1 MYNTCRSI
9 TIVSYQFCFEA
20 SLVCRRYVRVHY
32 PVFDLPL
39 NGTVLV
45 ILTKRVLCLF
55 IVRSGVWSLACFCFF
70 LAVLEKSKAIC
81 ICNFKCT
88 LEINKWHLAV
98 MKLLLSPTCF
108 RQFLFFSK
116 FYFIESLWPIT
127 LIPIINHQHFFI
139 WLVICS
145 SSLKSSSLEL
155 NFVYKIFQS
164 IVTLRIYF
172 CVTSLV
178 LVHFAFLFCLFQ
190 TTFHILCFSKVMF
203 VLRIREKFTHHCLI
217 EVKWFWVKATRICSM
232 WKKSFLSNP
241 ALILLNFLCLYKWVH
256 GGVNVDAMTSTYV
269 VSLYDACNLIRNP
282 VQK

>member
-1 MYNTCRSI
+1 MHVILFKNYLTYLKRGSLLYNTCRSI

-55 IVRSGVWSLACFCFF
+55 IVRSGVWSLAWFCFF

-108 RQFLFFSK
+108 RQFLFFLK
-116 FYFIESLWPIT
+116 LYFIESLWYRWSTISIF
-127 LIPIINHQHFFI
+127 LFHW
-139 WLVICS
+139 WLVPAHW
-145 SSLKSSSLEL
+145 
-155 NFVYKIFQS
+155 NP
-164 IVTLRIYF
+164 
-172 CVTSLV
+172 LV
-178 LVHFAFLFCLFQ
+178 LNWILFTKYFKALSLFVF
-190 TTFHILCFSKVMF
+190 TFV
-203 VLRIREKFTHHCLI
+203 
-217 EVKWFWVKATRICSM
+217 
-232 WKKSFLSNP
+232 
-241 ALILLNFLCLYKWVH
+241 
-256 GGVNVDAMTSTYV
+256 
-269 VSLYDACNLIRNP
+269 
-282 VQK
+282 